1 MEYSLKKDESIRLY
15 LKKFIPIPE
24 ICNKI
29 IKLKNYME
37 HEDTLEYY
45 INRWET
51 IAGEHYYTRDNHYG
65 KFSQVHD
72 GSNYIIKPDHRL
84 GFYQMTGISYQVIEL
99 IYELIRINH
108 ENSWDFEI
116 DDKKD
121 WLKYDDELYSELSK
135 RIMNKMNSLKIKNRN
150 IK

>member
-1 MEYSLKKDESIRLY
+1 MEYSLNKDGYIRLY
-15 LKKFIPIPE
+15 LKVFIPIPE

-29 IKLKNYME
+29 INLKNNME
-37 HEDTLEYY
+37 DEDTLEYHMG
-45 INRWET
+45 RWEN

-84 GFYQMTGISYQVIEL
+84 GFYKMTGISYQVIEL

-116 DDKKD
+116 DGKKD
-121 WLKYDDELYSELSK
+121 WLRYDDKLYSELSK
-135 RIMNKMNSLKIKNRN
+135 RIMNKMNSLKNKN
-150 IK
+150 